1 MRLEDPGVWSRNFGE
16 EVEHSESRARN
27 PGAEL
32 TGRLWGMGLETRM
45 ILEDP
50 EVGLQDPGPWF

>member
-1 MRLEDPGVWSRNFGE
+1 MWSRNFGE

-32 TGRLWGMGLETRM
+32 TGRLWGMGLETGM